1 MDDRM
6 DAVKAELE
14 AVSFVGE
21 TLAPFFLQDP
31 RTGTAGAAFQAVAQ
45 LRAQEA
51 ADAWPFADGA
61 EARHALSLM
70 VNGLADGIDADD
82 LVWEYRRLFVGPAPK
97 PAPPWGSVYTDRECV
112 VFGEGTLELRAWMRA
127 HGVRRT
133 TDERTPEDHIG
144 LMLALMSYLA
154 RNQPDAED
162 HIGLMLALMSYLAR
176 NQPDDLDEFLQ
187 IHLLTW
193 SSHFLDQLVEAADHP
208 FYEGLA
214 RLAKASLEGIQ
225 QARDIDVTYPRF
237 YR

>member
-154 RNQPDAED
+154 RNQPD
-162 HIGLMLALMSYLAR
+162 
-176 NQPDDLDEFLQ
+176 DLDEFLQ

-214 RLAKASLEGIQ
+214 RLAKASLEGIRKH
-225 QARDIDVTYPRF
+225 ATST
-237 YR
+237 

>member
-51 ADAWPFADGA
+51 ADAWPFAGGA

-127 HGVRRT
+127 HAGPAVGVGVHRR
-133 TDERTPEDHIG
+133 G
-144 LMLALMSYLA
+144 LGGVGGGHVGAAGGSA
-154 RNQPDAED
+154 R
-162 HIGLMLALMSYLAR
+162 AR
-176 NQPDDLDEFLQ
+176 R
-187 IHLLTW
+187 
-193 SSHFLDQLVEAADHP
+193 EAHD
-208 FYEGLA
+208 
-214 RLAKASLEGIQ
+214 R
-225 QARDIDVTYPRF
+225 
-237 YR
+237 

>member
-31 RTGTAGAAFQAVAQ
+31 RTGT
-45 LRAQEA
+45 
-51 ADAWPFADGA
+51 A

-144 LMLALMSYLA
+144 LMLA
-154 RNQPDAED
+154 P
-162 HIGLMLALMSYLAR
+162 GLRRPRS
-176 NQPDDLDEFLQ
+176 
-187 IHLLTW
+187 
-193 SSHFLDQLVEAADHP
+193 
-208 FYEGLA
+208 
-214 RLAKASLEGIQ
+214 KAFSKH
-225 QARDIDVTYPRF
+225 ATST
-237 YR
+237 

>member
-97 PAPPWGSVYTDRECV
+97 PAPPWGVHRP
-112 VFGEGTLELRAWMRA
+112 RMR
-127 HGVRRT
+127 GVRRG
-133 TDERTPEDHIG
+133 HVG
-144 LMLALMSYLA
+144 AA
-154 RNQPDAED
+154 RVDAR
-162 HIGLMLALMSYLAR
+162 AR
-176 NQPDDLDEFLQ
+176 R
-187 IHLLTW
+187 
-193 SSHFLDQLVEAADHP
+193 EAHD
-208 FYEGLA
+208 
-214 RLAKASLEGIQ
+214 R
-225 QARDIDVTYPRF
+225 
-237 YR
+237 

>member
-97 PAPPWGSVYTDRECV
+97 PPRPGARCTPTANAWCSA
-112 VFGEGTLELRAWMRA
+112 RARWSCARGCA
-127 HGVRRT
+127 RT
-133 TDERTPEDHIG
+133 
-144 LMLALMSYLA
+144 A
-154 RNQPDAED
+154 
-162 HIGLMLALMSYLAR
+162 
-176 NQPDDLDEFLQ
+176 
-187 IHLLTW
+187 
-193 SSHFLDQLVEAADHP
+193 
-208 FYEGLA
+208 
-214 RLAKASLEGIQ
+214 
-225 QARDIDVTYPRF
+225 
-237 YR
+237 

>member
-1 MDDRM
+1 M
-6 DAVKAELE
+6 
-14 AVSFVGE
+14 
-21 TLAPFFLQDP
+21 
-31 RTGTAGAAFQAVAQ
+31 
-45 LRAQEA
+45 
-51 ADAWPFADGA
+51 
-61 EARHALSLM
+61 
-70 VNGLADGIDADD
+70 
-82 LVWEYRRLFVGPAPK
+82 
-97 PAPPWGSVYTDRECV
+97 
-112 VFGEGTLELRAWMRA
+112 
-127 HGVRRT
+127 RRT
-133 TDERTPEDHIG
+133 TDERTP
-144 LMLALMSYLA
+144 
-154 RNQPDAED
+154 ED

>member
-133 TDERTPEDHIG
+133 TDERTPE
-144 LMLALMSYLA
+144 
-154 RNQPDAED
+154 
-162 HIGLMLALMSYLAR
+162 
-176 NQPDDLDEFLQ
+176 EFLRL
-187 IHLLTW
+187 HLLTW

>member
-133 TDERTPEDHIG
+133 TDAHVLPCAQPARRPGRI
-144 LMLALMSYLA
+144 LANPSAYLVV
-154 RNQPDAED
+154 
-162 HIGLMLALMSYLAR
+162 AL
-176 NQPDDLDEFLQ
+176 
-187 IHLLTW
+187 
-193 SSHFLDQLVEAADHP
+193 
-208 FYEGLA
+208 
-214 RLAKASLEGIQ
+214 
-225 QARDIDVTYPRF
+225 PRPAG
-237 YR
+237 RGGGSPVL

>member
-1 MDDRM
+1 MTEQ
-6 DAVKAELE
+6 AVPTNRVATEPGPFGAVADE
-14 AVSFVGE
+14 AAGGDGAMAAVAFIGAS
-21 TLAPFFLQDP
+21 LAPFFLNDP
-31 RTGTAGAAFQAVAQ
+31 RTGD
-45 LRAQEA
+45 A
-51 ADAWPFADGA
+51 ADAFAALAELDAEAAAAEWPFVEEA
-61 EARHALSLM
+61 EARASLAAM
-70 VNGLADGIDADD
+70 VRGLAAGADNEE
-82 LVWEYRRLFVGPAPK
+82 LVWEYRRLFVGPGHL

-133 TDERTPEDHIG
+133 TDERTP
-144 LMLALMSYLA
+144 
-154 RNQPDAED
+154 ED

>member
-1 MDDRM
+1 M
-6 DAVKAELE
+6 AC
-14 AVSFVGE
+14 
-21 TLAPFFLQDP
+21 
-31 RTGTAGAAFQAVAQ
+31 TAQ
-45 LRAQEA
+45 RCC
-51 ADAWPFADGA
+51 
-61 EARHALSLM
+61 LSL
-70 VNGLADGIDADD
+70 IHI
-82 LVWEYRRLFVGPAPK
+82 FVGPAPK
-97 PAPPWGSVYTDRECV
+97 PAPPWGPVYTDRACV

-133 TDERTPEDHIG
+133 TDERTP
-144 LMLALMSYLA
+144 
-154 RNQPDAED
+154 ED

-225 QARDIDVTYPRF
+225 HCLLYTSNISSNASNKQEPSASFLVRGRTSLRG
-237 YR
+237 R

>member
-70 VNGLADGIDADD
+70 VNGLADG
-82 LVWEYRRLFVGPAPK
+82 
-97 PAPPWGSVYTDRECV
+97 
-112 VFGEGTLELRAWMRA
+112 
-127 HGVRRT
+127 VRRT
-133 TDERTPEDHIG
+133 TDERTP
-144 LMLALMSYLA
+144 
-154 RNQPDAED
+154 ED

>member
-1 MDDRM
+1 MA
-6 DAVKAELE
+6 AVAFIG
-14 AVSFVGE
+14 AS
-21 TLAPFFLQDP
+21 LAPFFLNDP
-31 RTGTAGAAFQAVAQ
+31 RTGD
-45 LRAQEA
+45 A
-51 ADAWPFADGA
+51 ADAFAALAELDAEAAAAEGPFVEEA
-61 EARHALSLM
+61 EARASLAAM
-70 VNGLADGIDADD
+70 VRGLAAGADNEE
-82 LVWEYRRLFVGPAPK
+82 LVWEYRRLFVGPGHL

-154 RNQPDAED
+154 RNQPD
-162 HIGLMLALMSYLAR
+162 
-176 NQPDDLDEFLQ
+176 DLDEFLQ

-193 SSHFLDQLVEAADHP
+193 SSHFLDQLIEAAGQP

-214 RLAKASLEGIQ
+214 RLTKASLEGIQ
-225 QARDIDVTYPRF
+225 AELGLDVVYPRF

>member
-133 TDERTPEDHIG
+133 TDERTPRITSASCWRSCPTLRATSPTTWTNSCKSICLPGRRTSSTSWSRRRITRSMKGSPG
-144 LMLALMSYLA
+144 LRRPRS
-154 RNQPDAED
+154 
-162 HIGLMLALMSYLAR
+162 
-176 NQPDDLDEFLQ
+176 
-187 IHLLTW
+187 
-193 SSHFLDQLVEAADHP
+193 
-208 FYEGLA
+208 
-214 RLAKASLEGIQ
+214 KAFSKH
-225 QARDIDVTYPRF
+225 ATST
-237 YR
+237 

>member
-97 PAPPWGSVYTDRECV
+97 PAPPGARCTPTANAWCSA
-112 VFGEGTLELRAWMRA
+112 RARWSCARGCA
-127 HGVRRT
+127 RT
-133 TDERTPEDHIG
+133 
-144 LMLALMSYLA
+144 A
-154 RNQPDAED
+154 
-162 HIGLMLALMSYLAR
+162 
-176 NQPDDLDEFLQ
+176 
-187 IHLLTW
+187 
-193 SSHFLDQLVEAADHP
+193 
-208 FYEGLA
+208 
-214 RLAKASLEGIQ
+214 
-225 QARDIDVTYPRF
+225 
-237 YR
+237 

>member
-133 TDERTPEDHIG
+133 TDERTPEDQERERCDHG
-144 LMLALMSYLA
+144 RSQQHVQHPLA
-154 RNQPDAED
+154 R
-162 HIGLMLALMSYLAR
+162 MLG
-176 NQPDDLDEFLQ
+176 E
-187 IHLLTW
+187 
-193 SSHFLDQLVEAADHP
+193 LVEPMKTRYAQEQHGRAH
-208 FYEGLA
+208 FV
-214 RLAKASLEGIQ
+214 R
-225 QARDIDVTYPRF
+225 
-237 YR
+237 